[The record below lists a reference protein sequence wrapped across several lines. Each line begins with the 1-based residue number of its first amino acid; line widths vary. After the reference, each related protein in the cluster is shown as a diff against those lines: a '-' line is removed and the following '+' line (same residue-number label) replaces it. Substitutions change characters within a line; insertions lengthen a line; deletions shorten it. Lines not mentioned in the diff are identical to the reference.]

1 MENDIIQR
9 NSLGAGNMVNKYS
22 NILGSIIIGIC
33 ILIGSFLISNGHK
46 DDEDRNNIKGF
57 KVQEQEDKVLLTE
70 DEAAQYLNISKSSF
84 NSIIMQQIKDKS
96 SLASYNTYKYI
107 PYIVIEGK
115 RFYSKDQINKWV
127 DYNMLNK

>member
-1 MENDIIQR
+1 
-9 NSLGAGNMVNKYS
+9 MVNKYS

-46 DDEDRNNIKGF
+46 DDEDRNTIEGST
-57 KVQEQEDKVLLTE
+57 VQEQEDKVLITE
-70 DEAAQYLNISKSSF
+70 DEAAQYLNLSKSSF
-84 NSIIMQQIKDKS
+84 DSIIMQQIKEKT
-96 SLASYNTYKYI
+96 SLTAYDTYKYI